1 MSETGVGGGKGGE
14 GTDAEITSS
23 REGKDEEGG
32 KGEMFLLSNQ
42 ISTALSCLG
51 QYKQKSWFGF
61 VYWGVIVSYHN

>member
-14 GTDAEITSS
+14 SVAEITISMD
-23 REGKDEEGG
+23 EKDEEGG

-61 VYWGVIVSYHN
+61 VY